1 MKWIGQ
7 HIWDKISR
15 FRNDVYLDSPTA
27 GGSDPDK
34 FLGVD
39 SNNKIIYRTGSQVLS
54 DIGAGTPLTTEQV
67 QDIVGAMFSSNTE
80 TNITATYQ
88 DADGTIDLEATD
100 TNTQNSHA
108 LSWVENS
115 SDVIL
120 RNTKSGASS
129 GTQDINILAGSNITI
144 APDAPNDITISATN
158 TTYSAGNLLD
168 LSTTTFN
175 VDLSELTDGTAAID
189 GSQDELVYLDNG
201 SQKRK
206 LISEI
211 NLGQFNNDQSWTA
224 NVGDITAVKFITDTG
239 DANCIGT
246 EGAISFSMLGGT
258 GVDVTNSSTT
268 ITVSATTASD
278 SAKGVVELA
287 TTGEADTGTDT
298 ARAVT
303 PAGLKSHVD
312 SRYTYQYL
320 NFSFKANNIPI
331 DCWVTPSQNGP
342 EYYLWNNT
350 HGSGQTQGSSGA
362 PSAVD
367 TSATIS
373 VDYLDQPSAFVVPLN
388 GKLVGFRGNC
398 RTNGNSPN
406 TLRPVMAIFRAAE
419 PSDGNT
425 SDVTATCIAFDKYD
439 TASGN
444 RKNRFLMLT
453 TSVDVDLTAGDL
465 LFPAVGYDATASD
478 GNGDIWGSFTMVL
491 KTQVS

>member
-158 TTYSAGNLLD
+158 TTYSAG
-168 LSTTTFN
+168 
-175 VDLSELTDGTAAID
+175 TAAID
-189 GSQDELVYLDNG
+189 GSQDELVYLDNS

-211 NLGQFNNDQSWTA
+211 NLGQFNNDQGWTA
-224 NVGDITAVKFITDTG
+224 NTGDITAVKFVTDTG

-246 EGAISFSMLGGT
+246 EGAISFSVLGGT

-268 ITVSATTASD
+268 ITVAATTASD
-278 SAKGVVELA
+278 SAKGIVELA

-298 ARAVT
+298 TRAVT

-312 SRYTYQYL
+312 SRYAYQYL

-350 HGSGQTQGSSGA
+350 HGSGQTQASSGA

-373 VDYLDQPSAFVVPLN
+373 VDYLDQPSAFVIPQAC
-388 GKLVGFRGNC
+388 KLVGFRGNC

-406 TLRPVMAIFRAAE
+406 TRPVMAIFRAAE

-453 TSVDVDLTAGDL
+453 TTVDVDLAAGDL
-465 LFPAVGYDATASD
+465 LFPAVGYDATADD
-478 GNGDIWGSFTMVL
+478 GNGDVWGSFTMIL
-491 KTQVS
+491 KTLVP

>member
-239 DANCIGT
+239 DANCI
-246 EGAISFSMLGGT
+246 
-258 GVDVTNSSTT
+258 
-268 ITVSATTASD
+268 
-278 SAKGVVELA
+278 
-287 TTGEADTGTDT
+287 
-298 ARAVT
+298 
-303 PAGLKSHVD
+303 
-312 SRYTYQYL
+312 
-320 NFSFKANNIPI
+320 
-331 DCWVTPSQNGP
+331 
-342 EYYLWNNT
+342 
-350 HGSGQTQGSSGA
+350 
-362 PSAVD
+362 
-367 TSATIS
+367 
-373 VDYLDQPSAFVVPLN
+373 
-388 GKLVGFRGNC
+388 
-398 RTNGNSPN
+398 
-406 TLRPVMAIFRAAE
+406 
-419 PSDGNT
+419 
-425 SDVTATCIAFDKYD
+425 
-439 TASGN
+439 
-444 RKNRFLMLT
+444 
-453 TSVDVDLTAGDL
+453 
-465 LFPAVGYDATASD
+465 
-478 GNGDIWGSFTMVL
+478 
-491 KTQVS
+491 